1 MAETTTLA
9 TGEAPLKPATP
20 VGLFEALLFW
30 LKIGFISFGGPAG
43 QISILHQELVER
55 RRWIS
60 EKRFL
65 HALNYCMLLP
75 GPEAQQLATYIGW
88 LMHRTWGG
96 VIAGSLF
103 FADRGNHQVRVLRP
117 DGTVATVAGTGK
129 AGFADGPAKTAQFN
143 EPIAV
148 AVERTGAIYVAD
160 RNNHRIRK
168 ISPDGTV
175 ITLAGGDSVGFVDGD
190 LKSARFNQPYGVAL
204 DAAQTTLYVA
214 DYLNHAIRRINLVL
228 EKVDTL
234 AGNGAPGFADGRRGT
249 ARFNQPYNVRVD
261 GLGRIWVPDQLN
273 HAVRRVTPAGEVS
286 TVAGSGKA
294 GYIDGATTAAQFN
307 NPTGIAPL
315 PNGAAVVADRNN
327 NRLRLV
333 TPDGSVTTLAG
344 NGEAGFADGP
354 VANARFNQPLDV
366 DFDDSMSRILVS
378 EDKGHRLRVLPKDTG
393 KASAK

>member
-1 MAETTTLA
+1 MTQTA
-9 TGEAPLKPATP
+9 KKTP
-20 VGLFEALLFW
+20 FSMNVDLMHGPIFKNLLLFM
-30 LKIGFISFGGPAG
+30 LPIFISSLF
-43 QISILHQELVER
+43 
-55 RRWIS
+55 
-60 EKRFL
+60 
-65 HALNYCMLLP
+65 
-75 GPEAQQLATYIGW
+75 QQLYNTVDTMIVGNVLGDTALAAIGACGAIYE
-88 LMHRTWGG
+88 LLVGFGIGIGNGLAIVAARAYG
-96 VIAGSLF
+96 AGDEDQLK
-103 FADRGNHQVRVLRP
+103 Q
-117 DGTVATVAGTGK
+117 TVAGSIVIGI
-129 AGFADGPAKTAQFN
+129 
-143 EPIAV
+143 IAS
-148 AVERTGAIYVAD
+148 A
-160 RNNHRIRK
+160 
-168 ISPDGTV
+168 V

>member
-1 MAETTTLA
+1 MKYLVTAIAVALTVGCATTVA
-9 TGEAPLKPATP
+9 D
-20 VGLFEALLFW
+20 
-30 LKIGFISFGGPAG
+30 
-43 QISILHQELVER
+43 
-55 RRWIS
+55 
-60 EKRFL
+60 
-65 HALNYCMLLP
+65 
-75 GPEAQQLATYIGW
+75 PEASVFPKTLPFPTVQTMAGDGQPGAVDGSAARVNRPHGLSYAKD
-88 LMHRTWGG
+88 
-96 VIAGSLF
+96 GSLF
-103 FADRGNHQVRVLRP
+103 FADRGNHQIRVLRP

-129 AGFADGPAKTAQFN
+129 AGFADGPAKAAQFN

-168 ISPDGTV
+168 IRPDGTV
-175 ITLAGGDSVGFVDGD
+175 ITLAGGDSAGFVDGD

-204 DAAQTTLYVA
+204 DATQTTLYVA
-214 DYLNHAIRRINLVL
+214 DYLNHAIRRIDLVL

-234 AGNGAPGFADGRRGT
+234 AGNGAPGFADGRRGA

-294 GYIDGATTAAQFN
+294 GYIDGAPTAAQFN

-354 VANARFNQPLDV
+354 IADARFNQPLDV

>member
-1 MAETTTLA
+1 MKYLVAAIAVALTA
-9 TGEAPLKPATP
+9 GCATP
-20 VGLFEALLFW
+20 
-30 LKIGFISFGGPAG
+30 PAD
-43 QISILHQELVER
+43 
-55 RRWIS
+55 
-60 EKRFL
+60 
-65 HALNYCMLLP
+65 
-75 GPEAQQLATYIGW
+75 PEASVFPKTLPFPAV
-88 LMHRTWGG
+88 RTMAGDG
-96 VIAGSLF
+96 QPGAVDGSAARVNRPHGLSYAKEGSLF

-234 AGNGAPGFADGRRGT
+234 AGNGAPGFADGQRGT

-354 VANARFNQPLDV
+354 IADARFNQPLDV